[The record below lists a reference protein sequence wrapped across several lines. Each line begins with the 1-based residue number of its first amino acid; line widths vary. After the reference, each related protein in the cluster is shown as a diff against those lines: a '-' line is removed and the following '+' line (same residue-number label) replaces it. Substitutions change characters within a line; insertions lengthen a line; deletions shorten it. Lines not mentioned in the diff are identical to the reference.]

1 MKCGNCEHTDGLSY
15 LSNPPKTYCK
25 LMINYFPVDSECCCE
40 EKRLMKEAELE
51 AVKNILNRPGALMMA
66 VNYDSDKA
74 PAAAI
79 TGEEAAMAY
88 NSLLKL
94 PLYGECANGRATIE
108 SPTAVG
114 STKCLACGEE
124 IVVNMWDSYTQICP
138 TCQKVIKFI
147 KEKFNKELENY
158 EM

>member
-15 LSNPPKTYCK
+15 LSDPPKTYCK
-25 LMINYFPVDSECCCE
+25 LMIKYFPVDSECCCE

-51 AVKNILNRPGALMMA
+51 AFKSIMNRPGALMA

-74 PAAAI
+74 PAVTI
-79 TGEEAAMAY
+79 TGEEAALAY
-88 NSLLKL
+88 ESLLKL
-94 PLYGECANGRATIE
+94 PLHGECEGDRAAVAAY
-108 SPTAVG
+108 TAVG
-114 STKCLACGEE
+114 STSCLVCGEE
-124 IVVNMWDSYTQICP
+124 ITVNMWDSYIRICP
-138 TCQKVIKFI
+138 SCKKAIKFI